1 MTNIERDNMTT
12 WRQVLDSKVNL
23 ALGQISHIQNELAN
37 ENVDPK
43 IVESLCEP
51 YLEVL
56 KEIYQDEYPL
66 ASALEESD
74 LVVRLKGEGVDNH
87 NPRLAV
93 ISSYFSKVR
102 KQVTNMAKAI
112 ADIDAGARR
121 LPKEF
126 DLTLTA
132 YARGSVVLG
141 FSLPTINDLEADGQ
155 PGLYGVD
162 DPFYKAARQ
171 AMKTLG
177 LVSQVVSRGGSLEN
191 VAEAV
196 PDAKIRDVA
205 LNAVKELA
213 PSGRQG
219 VSSVSIAGKDIGE
232 FEEGRLTKQTKD
244 LVRKELEHPVRSDE
258 AITIYGHV
266 REMDLDAKR
275 FELRHVENM
284 EDNSL
289 RCKYAGLSD
298 SEAKSWFNKFVKV
311 SGIVERDANRK
322 ARLMEVNE
330 IEPG

>member
-12 WRQVLDSKVNL
+12 WRQVLDSKVSL
-23 ALGQISHIQNELAN
+23 ALGQISHIQTELAN

-43 IVESLCEP
+43 IVESLCAP

-74 LVVRLKGEGVDNH
+74 LVVRLKGEGVDKH

-93 ISSYFSKVR
+93 ISSYFTKVR

-112 ADIDAGARR
+112 SNLDTGDRR

-141 FSLPTINDLEADGQ
+141 FSLPTIQDLEDEDK
-155 PGLYGVD
+155 PGLFGEN
-162 DPFYKAARQ
+162 DPLYKAARQ

-177 LVSQVVSRGGSLEN
+177 LVSHVVAKGGSLEK

-205 LNAVKELA
+205 LTAVKELA

-232 FEEGRLTKQTKD
+232 FEEGRLTKAVKD
-244 LVRKELEHPVRSDE
+244 SVRKELEHPVRSQE
-258 AITIYGHV
+258 RITIHGQI
-266 REMDLDAKR
+266 REMDLDAHR
-275 FELRHVENM
+275 FELRHIEN
-284 EDNSL
+284 EEINSL
-289 RCKYAGLSD
+289 RCKYAGSSD
-298 SEAKSWFNKFVKV
+298 AQAKSWLNKYVVV
-311 SGIVERDANRK
+311 SGIVERDGHGR
-322 ARLMEVNE
+322 ARLMEVEELETN
-330 IEPG
+330 